1 MQSFELFLDL
11 SHLVLAECSY
21 KVKLK
26 ILCRESNA
34 RASFQC
40 SLEIFFK
47 RHLYGIFCTGKIYIS
62 NVNKDIAKAVT
73 IYWDLKLF
81 SYELLEHA
89 LGSI

>member
-26 ILCRESNA
+26 ICRESNA

-47 RHLYGIFCTGKIYIS
+47 DIYMEFSVLVKYTFQI
-62 NVNKDIAKAVT
+62 NKDIAKVIT

-81 SYELLEHA
+81 SYEL
-89 LGSI
+89 